1 MRQETQAL
9 MDNLC
14 YQMMELSKTLS
25 NDPSPDSSFCARQVG
40 QSLGILR
47 MRIDEQWGKKLCPI
61 QLVEPEPEVQEPEAP
76 EEPAPAAP
84 KAKKKNSP
92 V

>member
-1 MRQETQAL
+1 

-61 QLVEPEPEVQEPEAP
+61 QLVEPEPEAP

-84 KAKKKNSP
+84 KAKKKNSS